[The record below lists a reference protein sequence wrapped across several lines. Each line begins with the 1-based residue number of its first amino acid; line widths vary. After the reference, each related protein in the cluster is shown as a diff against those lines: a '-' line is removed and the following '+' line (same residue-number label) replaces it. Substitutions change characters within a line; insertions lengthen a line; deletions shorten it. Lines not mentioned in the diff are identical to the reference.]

1 MRILENTVCS
11 TSKIFKKFPPQE
23 ASQVVAEGDGL
34 RVLCILV
41 LTKMSFY
48 STTTKEEEENVI
60 FGSKRRICGKYLVR
74 FGGSVKILVRS
85 NTRGQKAVSTNIRWN
100 DARIFLLFFKEVTRK
115 TFKRQPRNTLS
126 GLFPK
131 KLRKG
136 CVSSIQTSLKKQKF

>member
-34 RVLCILV
+34 RVLCISV

-48 STTTKEEEENVI
+48 STTKEEEENVI
-60 FGSKRRICGKYLVR
+60 FLSKIRICGKYLVR

-85 NTRGQKAVSTNIRWN
+85 NTRGQKAVSLSTNTHWN

-115 TFKRQPRNTLS
+115 TFKRQQRNTLS

-131 KLRKG
+131 K
-136 CVSSIQTSLKKQKF
+136 

>member
-1 MRILENTVCS
+1 MFYFKNLR
-11 TSKIFKKFPPQE
+11 KIPPEE

-48 STTTKEEEENVI
+48 STTKEEEENVI
-60 FGSKRRICGKYLVR
+60 FLSKIRICGKYLVR

-85 NTRGQKAVSTNIRWN
+85 NTRGQKAVSLSTNTHWN
-100 DARIFLLFFKEVTRK
+100 DARIFLLFFQEVTRK

-126 GLFPK
+126 GLFP
-131 KLRKG
+131 
-136 CVSSIQTSLKKQKF
+136 QK

>member
-1 MRILENTVCS
+1 MFYFKNLR
-11 TSKIFKKFPPQE
+11 KIPPEE

-48 STTTKEEEENVI
+48 STTKEEEENVI
-60 FGSKRRICGKYLVR
+60 FLSKIRICGKYLVR

-100 DARIFLLFFKEVTRK
+100 DARIFLLFFQEVTRK

-126 GLFPK
+126 GLFP
-131 KLRKG
+131 
-136 CVSSIQTSLKKQKF
+136 QK

>member
-1 MRILENTVCS
+1 MRILKNTVCS
-11 TSKIFKKFPPQE
+11 TSKIFKKFPPEE

-48 STTTKEEEENVI
+48 STTKEEEENVI
-60 FGSKRRICGKYLVR
+60 FLSKIRICGKYLVR

-100 DARIFLLFFKEVTRK
+100 DARIFLLFFQEVTRK

-126 GLFPK
+126 GLFP
-131 KLRKG
+131 
-136 CVSSIQTSLKKQKF
+136 QK